1 MYKVKRFARSYIDP
15 IRWDD
20 HGIKD
25 IDTLVEYSKKYESDM
40 KDLSVLMYSK
50 KIRLLIRDIRGGFM
64 YEDGP
69 NGGETHMLSD
79 YNKKNKFLL
88 YSKKVF
94 SDKGVDTYH
103 RVNYAIYK
111 PEIIEADSSKRLI
124 FKIVIQSVKGHE
136 LLGRKGYSE
145 MED

>member
-64 YEDGP
+64 YDLA
-69 NGGETHMLSD
+69 N
-79 YNKKNKFLL
+79 LL
-88 YSKKVF
+88 TLY
-94 SDKGVDTYH
+94 
-103 RVNYAIYK
+103 I
-111 PEIIEADSSKRLI
+111 
-124 FKIVIQSVKGHE
+124 
-136 LLGRKGYSE
+136 
-145 MED
+145 